1 MPPARQIRFDVVLTG
16 GARCRMV
23 ATGLAG
29 WARCVKNRKGRV
41 RWGMAVM
48 DRRDGVENGLVG
60 NGLMWQL
67 GWGTFGLRSVWSE
80 VVWHGS
86 HGVVGCGRFVHGSV
100 RYGSV

>member
-1 MPPARQIRFDVVLTG
+1 MVFPVGYGRVRFDK
-16 GARCRMV
+16 
-23 ATGLAG
+23 AG

-67 GWGTFGLRSVWSE
+67 GWGTNWMGSVWS
-80 VVWHGS
+80 
-86 HGVVGCGRFVHGSV
+86 GVV
-100 RYGSV
+100 